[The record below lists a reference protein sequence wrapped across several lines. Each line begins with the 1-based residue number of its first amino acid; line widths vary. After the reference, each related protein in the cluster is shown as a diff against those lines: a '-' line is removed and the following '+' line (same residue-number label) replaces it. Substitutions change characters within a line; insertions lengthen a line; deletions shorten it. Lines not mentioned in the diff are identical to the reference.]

1 MNNFINNLQKRERA
15 LLSALLLI
23 IFVVVII
30 FGVSSYI
37 TKHSISVK
45 NLNKAKS
52 NYEYVYSKALILER
66 AIIFEDLTKE
76 AIYILLNKSGLD
88 KSITEIE
95 IAKSNLSTLV
105 MFKTLSFKDGVNFSE
120 NIANNTKMKLKEITY
135 TQTEEIMVFE
145 LILY

>member
-30 FGVSSYI
+30 FGVSFYI

-95 IAKSNLSTLV
+95 IAKSDLSTLV
-105 MFKTLSFKDGVNFSE
+105 MFKTLSLKDGVNFSE
-120 NIANNTKMKLKEITY
+120 DIANNTKMRLKKITY
-135 TQTEEIMVFE
+135 TQAEETMVFE
-145 LILY
+145 LVLN

>member
-23 IFVVVII
+23 IFAVVII
-30 FGVSSYI
+30 FGVSFYI

-120 NIANNTKMKLKEITY
+120 DIANNTKMNLKKITY
-135 TQTEEIMVFE
+135 THTKETMVFE
-145 LILY
+145 LVLN

>member
-1 MNNFINNLQKRERA
+1 MNNFINDLQKRERA

-120 NIANNTKMKLKEITY
+120 DIANNTKMNLKKITY
-135 TQTEEIMVFE
+135 THTKETMVFE
-145 LILY
+145 LVLN

>member
-52 NYEYVYSKALILER
+52 NYEYVHSKALILER

-105 MFKTLSFKDGVNFSE
+105 TFKTLSLKDGVNFSE
-120 NIANNTKMKLKEITY
+120 DIANNTKMNLKKITY
-135 TQTEEIMVFE
+135 THVKETMVFE
-145 LILY
+145 LVLN

>member
-52 NYEYVYSKALILER
+52 NYEYVYSKALILDR
-66 AIIFEDLTKE
+66 AIILEDLTKE

-95 IAKSNLSTLV
+95 LAKSDLLTLV
-105 MFKTLSFKDGVNFSE
+105 KFKTLSLKDGVNFSE
-120 NIANNTKMKLKEITY
+120 DIANNTKMRLKKITY
-135 TQTEEIMVFE
+135 TQAEETMVFE
-145 LILY
+145 LVLN

>member
-30 FGVSSYI
+30 FGVSFYI

-120 NIANNTKMKLKEITY
+120 DIANNTKMNLKKITY
-135 TQTEEIMVFE
+135 THTKETMAFE
-145 LILY
+145 LVLN

>member
-30 FGVSSYI
+30 FGVSFYI

-105 MFKTLSFKDGVNFSE
+105 TFKTLSLKDGVNFSE
-120 NIANNTKMKLKEITY
+120 DIANNTKMNLKKITY
-135 TQTEEIMVFE
+135 THVKEIMVFE
-145 LILY
+145 LVLN

>member
-120 NIANNTKMKLKEITY
+120 DIANNTKMRLKKITY
-135 TQTEEIMVFE
+135 TQAKETMVFE
-145 LILY
+145 LVLN

>member
-105 MFKTLSFKDGVNFSE
+105 TFKTLSLKDGVNFSE
-120 NIANNTKMKLKEITY
+120 DIANNTKMRLKKITY
-135 TQTEEIMVFE
+135 TQAEETMVFE
-145 LILY
+145 LVLN

>member
-105 MFKTLSFKDGVNFSE
+105 TFKTLSLKDGVNFSE
-120 NIANNTKMKLKEITY
+120 DIANNTKMNLKKITY
-135 TQTEEIMVFE
+135 THTKETMVFE
-145 LILY
+145 LVLN

>member
-120 NIANNTKMKLKEITY
+120 DIANNTKMRLKKITY
-135 TQTEEIMVFE
+135 THAKETMVFE
-145 LILY
+145 LVLN

>member
-30 FGVSSYI
+30 FGVSFYI

-105 MFKTLSFKDGVNFSE
+105 TFKTLSLKDGVNFSE
-120 NIANNTKMKLKEITY
+120 DIANNTKMNLKKITY
-135 TQTEEIMVFE
+135 THAKETMVFE
-145 LILY
+145 LVLN

>member
-30 FGVSSYI
+30 FGVSFYI

-105 MFKTLSFKDGVNFSE
+105 TFKTLSLKDGVNFSE
-120 NIANNTKMKLKEITY
+120 DIANNTKMNLKKITY
-135 TQTEEIMVFE
+135 THVKETMVLE
-145 LILY
+145 LVLN

>member
-120 NIANNTKMKLKEITY
+120 DIANNTKMNLKKITY
-135 TQTEEIMVFE
+135 THTKEAMVFE
-145 LILY
+145 LVLN

>member
-30 FGVSSYI
+30 FGVSFYI

-105 MFKTLSFKDGVNFSE
+105 TFKTLSLKDGVNFSE
-120 NIANNTKMKLKEITY
+120 DIANNTKINLKKITY
-135 TQTEEIMVFE
+135 THVKETMVFE
-145 LILY
+145 LVLN

>member
-15 LLSALLLI
+15 LLSVLLLI
-23 IFVVVII
+23 IFLVVII

-105 MFKTLSFKDGVNFSE
+105 TFKTLSLKDGVNFSE
-120 NIANNTKMKLKEITY
+120 DIANNTKINLKKITY
-135 TQTEEIMVFE
+135 THVKETMVFE
-145 LILY
+145 LVLN

>member
-52 NYEYVYSKALILER
+52 DYEYVYSKALILER

-105 MFKTLSFKDGVNFSE
+105 TFKTLSLKDGVNFSE
-120 NIANNTKMKLKEITY
+120 DIANNTKMNLKKITY
-135 TQTEEIMVFE
+135 THVKETMVFE
-145 LILY
+145 LVLN

>member
-66 AIIFEDLTKE
+66 AIILEDLTKE

-95 IAKSNLSTLV
+95 IAKSDLSTLV
-105 MFKTLSFKDGVNFSE
+105 MFKTLSLKDGVNFSE
-120 NIANNTKMKLKEITY
+120 DIANNTKMNLKKITY
-135 TQTEEIMVFE
+135 THAKETMVFE
-145 LILY
+145 LVLN

>member
-30 FGVSSYI
+30 FGVSFYI

-105 MFKTLSFKDGVNFSE
+105 TFKTLSLKDGVNFSE
-120 NIANNTKMKLKEITY
+120 DIANNTKMRLKKITY
-135 TQTEEIMVFE
+135 THAKETMVFE
-145 LILY
+145 LVLN

>member
-95 IAKSNLSTLV
+95 IAKSDLSTLV
-105 MFKTLSFKDGVNFSE
+105 IFKTLSLKDGVNFSE
-120 NIANNTKMKLKEITY
+120 DIANNTKMNLKKITY
-135 TQTEEIMVFE
+135 THVKETMVFE
-145 LILY
+145 LVLN

>member
-15 LLSALLLI
+15 LLSILFLLV
-23 IFVVVII
+23 FAVVII
-30 FGVSSYI
+30 LGISSYV

-66 AIIFEDLTKE
+66 AIIFEDLTKD
-76 AIYILLNKSGLD
+76 AIYALLYKSGLG
-88 KSITEIE
+88 KSISEIE
-95 IAKSNLSTLV
+95 LAKADLLTLVKFKTSNL
-105 MFKTLSFKDGVNFSE
+105 KDGVNFSE

>member
-95 IAKSNLSTLV
+95 IAKSDLSTLV

-120 NIANNTKMKLKEITY
+120 DIANNTKMRLKKITY
-135 TQTEEIMVFE
+135 TQAKETMVFE
-145 LILY
+145 LVLN

>member
-66 AIIFEDLTKE
+66 AIIFEDLTKD
-76 AIYILLNKSGLD
+76 AIYALLNKSGLG
-88 KSITEIE
+88 KSISEIE
-95 IAKSNLSTLV
+95 LAKADLLTLVKFKTSNL
-105 MFKTLSFKDGVNFSE
+105 KDGVNFSE

>member
-30 FGVSSYI
+30 FGVSFYI

-120 NIANNTKMKLKEITY
+120 DIANNTKMNLKKITY
-135 TQTEEIMVFE
+135 THTKETMVFE
-145 LILY
+145 LVLN

>member
-66 AIIFEDLTKE
+66 AIILEDLTKE

-95 IAKSNLSTLV
+95 LAKSDLLTLV
-105 MFKTLSFKDGVNFSE
+105 KFKTLSLKDGVNFSE
-120 NIANNTKMKLKEITY
+120 DIANNTKMRLKKITY
-135 TQTEEIMVFE
+135 TQAEEIMVFE
-145 LILY
+145 LVLD

>member
-15 LLSALLLI
+15 LLSVLLLI
-23 IFVVVII
+23 IFLVVII

-105 MFKTLSFKDGVNFSE
+105 TFKTLSLKDGVNFSE
-120 NIANNTKMKLKEITY
+120 DIANNTKMNLKKITY
-135 TQTEEIMVFE
+135 THVKETMVFE
-145 LILY
+145 LVLN

>member
-105 MFKTLSFKDGVNFSE
+105 MFKTLSLKDGVNFSE
-120 NIANNTKMKLKEITY
+120 DIANNTKMNLKKITY
-135 TQTEEIMVFE
+135 THVKEIMVFE
-145 LILY
+145 LVLN

>member
-30 FGVSSYI
+30 FGVSFYI

-105 MFKTLSFKDGVNFSE
+105 MFKTLSLKDGVNFSE
-120 NIANNTKMKLKEITY
+120 DIANNTKMNLKKITY
-135 TQTEEIMVFE
+135 THTKETMVFE
-145 LILY
+145 LVLN

>member
-23 IFVVVII
+23 IFAVVII
-30 FGVSSYI
+30 FGVSFYI

-95 IAKSNLSTLV
+95 IAKSDLSTLV
-105 MFKTLSFKDGVNFSE
+105 MFKTLSLKDGVNFSE
-120 NIANNTKMKLKEITY
+120 DIANNTKMNLKKITY
-135 TQTEEIMVFE
+135 THAKETMVFE
-145 LILY
+145 LVLN

>member
-30 FGVSSYI
+30 FGVSFYI

-52 NYEYVYSKALILER
+52 NYEYVHSKALILER

-95 IAKSNLSTLV
+95 IAKSDLSTLV
-105 MFKTLSFKDGVNFSE
+105 MFKTLSLKDGVNFSE
-120 NIANNTKMKLKEITY
+120 DIANNTKMNLKKITY
-135 TQTEEIMVFE
+135 THTKETMAFE
-145 LILY
+145 LVLN

>member
-105 MFKTLSFKDGVNFSE
+105 MFKTLSLKDGVNFSE
-120 NIANNTKMKLKEITY
+120 DIANNTKMNLKKITY
-135 TQTEEIMVFE
+135 THTKETMVFE
-145 LILY
+145 LVLN

>member
-1 MNNFINNLQKRERA
+1 MNNFINNLPKRERA

-30 FGVSSYI
+30 FGVSFYI

-105 MFKTLSFKDGVNFSE
+105 TFKTLSLKDGVNFSE
-120 NIANNTKMKLKEITY
+120 DIANNTKMNLKKITY
-135 TQTEEIMVFE
+135 THAKETMVFE
-145 LILY
+145 LVLN

>member
-30 FGVSSYI
+30 FGVSFYI

-120 NIANNTKMKLKEITY
+120 DIANNTKMNLKKITY
-135 TQTEEIMVFE
+135 THVKETMVFE
-145 LILY
+145 LVLN

>member
-1 MNNFINNLQKRERA
+1 MNKFINNLQKRERA

-30 FGVSSYI
+30 FGVSFYI

-120 NIANNTKMKLKEITY
+120 DIANNTKMNLKKITY
-135 TQTEEIMVFE
+135 THTKETMVFE
-145 LILY
+145 LVLN